1 MRYASNHKAHTR
13 QNILRSASKLFA
25 AKGFAAV
32 SIDDIMR
39 ECQLTH
45 GGFYSHFK
53 SKSELYRHALELIE
67 PIRDNAIS
75 LESILQSLLQDAEGG
90 ARKELP
96 FAFFATDVACNDPQV
111 RTAYAEALATL
122 SARIAAMTNSERA
135 SAALST
141 TAMMIGAMV
150 MAKTVDDESVRIK
163 LKSACTEAA
172 NSLLT
177 NASAPLSFFWEAPER
192 NYAKCLSG

>member
-1 MRYASNHKAHTR
+1 MRYTSNHKEQTR

-39 ECQLTH
+39 ECQLTR
-45 GGFYSHFK
+45 GGFYSHFR
-53 SKSELYRHALELIE
+53 SKSELYRHALELID
-67 PIRDNAIS
+67 PIRENASS
-75 LESILQSLLQDAEGG
+75 LESILQSLLQEAESG
-90 ARKELP
+90 AREDLP
-96 FAFFATDVACNDPQV
+96 FAFLATDVACNDPQV
-111 RTAYAEALATL
+111 RAAYAEALATL
-122 SARIAAMTNSERA
+122 STRIAAMTNSART

-150 MAKTVDDESVRIK
+150 MAKTVDEDVRSK
-163 LKSACTEAA
+163 LKSACAEAA

-177 NASAPLSFFWEAPER
+177 NSNAPLSFFWEVPER
-192 NYAKCLSG
+192 NCAKYLSN